1 MLAQRGCPG
10 IPVKPGLKSGRIAN
24 DRHAILNVAKNG
36 AGVISVKIDD
46 ELHFGAGLNGQYLD
60 AKLTNAVDFGSVC
73 LGTLGPSARP
83 AISSRP
89 VLRPDR
95 HPRPD
100 DPPAFLTRRLITQR
114 SIPGEGRARPMQQA
128 VGVLD
133 RPQSQP
139 SPEKGKGLESVF

>member
-46 ELHFGAGLNGQYLD
+46 ELSFGAGLNGQYLD

-73 LGTLGPSARP
+73 LGTLGPSARQ
-83 AISSRP
+83 AISTSWAYSSTG
-89 VLRPDR
+89 
-95 HPRPD
+95 
-100 DPPAFLTRRLITQR
+100 AFNEALNYATKHTRRGARTTDAAGCWR
-114 SIPGEGRARPMQQA
+114 S
-128 VGVLD
+128 
-133 RPQSQP
+133 
-139 SPEKGKGLESVF
+139 

>member
-46 ELHFGAGLNGQYLD
+46 ELSFGAGLNGQYLD

-73 LGTLGPSARP
+73 LGTLGPSARQ
-83 AISSRP
+83 AISTSWAYSSTG
-89 VLRPDR
+89 
-95 HPRPD
+95 
-100 DPPAFLTRRLITQR
+100 AFNEALNYATKHTWRGARTTNAAGCWR
-114 SIPGEGRARPMQQA
+114 S
-128 VGVLD
+128 
-133 RPQSQP
+133 
-139 SPEKGKGLESVF
+139 